1 MVGSEWLAG
10 FGDEE
15 RQMLAWRGV
24 KHCLQVRMHRNP
36 HRLAG
41 LLLFHHMQPA
51 VLEVLAA
58 HANHIGTALP
68 GVEQQCERE
77 ARLRADRMMRLELL
91 DLIFRPRVESVAL
104 DKCELDVCGRV
115 AAQVAALAPKLA
127 KRAQRREPT
136 ARRVRWL
143 AVE

>member
-1 MVGSEWLAG
+1 
-10 FGDEE
+10 
-15 RQMLAWRGV
+15 
-24 KHCLQVRMHRNP
+24 MHRD
-36 HRLAG
+36 HERLVG
-41 LLLFHHMQPA
+41 LLLANAEHVPHASRTQALVKAITEMLPSH
-51 VLEVLAA
+51 A
-58 HANHIGTALP
+58 HDIGAPLR
-68 GVEQQCERE
+68 GVEQQRERE
-77 ARLRADRMMRLELL
+77 ARLRADRMISLKLR

-104 DKCELDVCGRV
+104 DGCELDVCGRV